1 MRKWTKIVVV
11 ALAVIG
17 GLVYIGVR
25 PFVGGGDRMRSFCQS
40 LQPGTSL
47 FEVQSLAAKHGYK
60 AMWSPRD
67 SRKPSLIMDERA
79 FGRFRCQVLSEN
91 DRVVSAEY
99 ILTD

>member
-1 MRKWTKIVVV
+1 MRKWSKILVV
-11 ALAVIG
+11 ALAVIV

-25 PFVGGGDRMRSFCQS
+25 PFVGGGERTRIFCQA

-47 FEVQSLAAKHGYK
+47 FEVQSLVAKRGYK

-67 SRKPSLIMDERA
+67 SRTPSLIVDERA

-91 DRVVSAEY
+91 DRVVSPKYVFA
-99 ILTD
+99 D